1 VSIGS
6 GLSGSISNRGL
17 QATLLVFLCCL
28 SLPGDARAEDRKHS
42 ILIDH
47 INQKWT
53 GDLDGMVRDRV
64 IRVLVVYNKTQYFLN
79 GADQHGITYDLMTEF
94 EKYVNKKTDSGGIP
108 VRIVFVP
115 VTRDR
120 ILPALVEGYGDIASA
135 NLTITA
141 ERSRTVAFS
150 DPLIEDV
157 KELLVTG
164 PAAEEVNALED
175 LSGKLIYVRP
185 SSSYFESLERLNREF
200 EKNGKEPVEI
210 VEADENLE
218 DSDLIEMVNA
228 GVIGMIIVDS
238 HKAQFWQDIFTD
250 IEVHEDIAVNSGG
263 RIAWAFRKDS
273 SKLRALA
280 NAFVNNSKKGTM
292 LGNVLYKRYLKE
304 NKWVRNAMAE
314 QEMERLDEAIGYFQ
328 NYADAYSFD
337 WLMLAALGYQESG
350 LDQSQRSPVGAIGVM
365 QMLPSTARD
374 PNVGIKDIHVM
385 ENNIHAG
392 TKYLR
397 FLKDRYFSGGDIDDL
412 NKTLFA
418 FASYNAGPA
427 RINGLRDEAG
437 KKNLDPNVWFDNV
450 EVVAARRIGA
460 ETVNYVG
467 NIYKYYVVYRLY
479 SEQLDERAS
488 RGIEN

>member
-1 VSIGS
+1 MSVSS
-6 GLSGSISNRGL
+6 GFSGSISNDCLR
-17 QATLLVFLCCL
+17 ATLLVFLCCL
-28 SLPGDARAEDRKHS
+28 LLPGGARAEDRKHS
-42 ILIDH
+42 ILIEH

-150 DPLIEDV
+150 DPFIEDV

-200 EKNGKEPVEI
+200 EKKGKEPVEI